1 MCVYR
6 LTEGYLKATRGE
18 LSSNNLPAGLCPEAK
33 ELSRHRAVVQVIPR
47 RVREQASRDDRQ
59 PLRQAERVRVGA
71 RQRGRARLE
80 PLVAAQEVEADRDAR
95 RRGRARRAAG
105 APVNRIA
112 TPCLKGQRRWNR
124 RLWRRRARGPEA
136 LTGPRPFSLRVS
148 SHPEP
153 PTQRVGCPGE
163 APGPIMEAFGHAA
176 LRRPNRAREAP
187 GPAPPAES
195 ATPQSRRG
203 RRGVHG
209 ARMGCAEDEEGCGGV
224 VGEAE
229 VCGEVC
235 GEVWG
240 GGTQRAHTEHRG
252 LLAGGG

>member
-95 RRGRARRAAG
+95 RRG
-105 APVNRIA
+105 
-112 TPCLKGQRRWNR
+112 
-124 RLWRRRARGPEA
+124 
-136 LTGPRPFSLRVS
+136 
-148 SHPEP
+148 
-153 PTQRVGCPGE
+153 
-163 APGPIMEAFGHAA
+163 
-176 LRRPNRAREAP
+176 
-187 GPAPPAES
+187 
-195 ATPQSRRG
+195 
-203 RRGVHG
+203 
-209 ARMGCAEDEEGCGGV
+209 
-224 VGEAE
+224 
-229 VCGEVC
+229 
-235 GEVWG
+235 
-240 GGTQRAHTEHRG
+240 
-252 LLAGGG
+252 